1 MRHSAILALTLA
13 SLTSFALAAEPAPTP
28 APDWIAGAWTEAKGD
43 NWTEEFWTPMRGGIM
58 IGAGRSGKGA
68 ALTSW
73 EQPRIER
80 GADGVLTYWG
90 SPGGAKPVPFRM
102 ASSTA
107 TEIQNSAICRYVFAE
122 FPLIGPSA
130 KLPKRG
136 LPCEILFIVVGTDRN
151 RVCFRL
157 LTHHDPV
164 TV

>member
-13 SLTSFALAAEPAPTP
+13 SLTSFALAAEPAPTL
-28 APDWIAGAWTEAKGD
+28 APDWIAGAWAEAKGD

-107 TEIQNSAICRYVFAE
+107 TEIVFANPAHDYPQRIRYWRDGKLLNAE
-122 FPLIGPSA
+122 ISLADGSNAMRWTYSA
-130 KLPKRG
+130 MG
-136 LPCEILFIVVGTDRN
+136 GN
-151 RVCFRL
+151 
-157 LTHHDPV
+157 
-164 TV
+164 

>member
-107 TEIQNSAICRYVFAE
+107 TEIVFANPAHDYPQRIRYWRDGKLLNAE
-122 FPLIGPSA
+122 ISRADGSNSMRWTYSA
-130 KLPKRG
+130 MG
-136 LPCEILFIVVGTDRN
+136 GN
-151 RVCFRL
+151 
-157 LTHHDPV
+157 
-164 TV
+164 